1 MFIKNAV
8 DAQMQPR
15 HGKIITPCIATV
27 NEVRSCHA
35 MAKVTSALVSPKLS
49 VSPKV
54 EVLVAANLDSTA
66 LGCCIG

>member
-1 MFIKNAV
+1 LFIKNAV

-15 HGKIITPCIATV
+15 NGKIITPRIATV

-35 MAKVTSALVSPKLS
+35 MAKVASALISPELS

-54 EVLVAANLDSTA
+54 EVLVAANLNSTK
-66 LGCCIG
+66 LSS